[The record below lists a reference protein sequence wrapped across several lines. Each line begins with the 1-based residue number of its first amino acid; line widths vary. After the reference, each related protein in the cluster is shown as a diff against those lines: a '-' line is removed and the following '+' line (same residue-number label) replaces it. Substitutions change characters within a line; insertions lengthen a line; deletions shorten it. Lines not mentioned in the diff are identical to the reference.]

1 MRQPPNIYKASWDSR
16 VCYISWPPRGEPAP
30 GGWNHLS
37 QRQSSLRSRTAAT
50 GARGIAQR
58 ECVSR
63 ATWQGGGVRTRDL
76 RVWGWSPRQ
85 QEPLEDSRARVSR
98 ASTRKST
105 HTHTCIPTPYM
116 CTHMHTHRHPC
127 THISVYVETHIHI
140 YTYRHT
146 HLHMCT
152 QTHEYMQNQGHT
164 YVIPMVT
171 CTDTQAYVHTQHAC
185 TWSHIHIHTHAHT

>member
-58 ECVSR
+58 VCE
-63 ATWQGGGVRTRDL
+63 QGHVAGRLGEDQGPESVGL
-76 RVWGWSPRQ
+76 EPRQ

-105 HTHTCIPTPYM
+105 HTHTSYM

-127 THISVYVETHIHI
+127 THISVHVETHIHI
-140 YTYRHT
+140 CTYRHT

-152 QTHEYMQNQGHT
+152 QTRAYTQKQGHT

-171 CTDTQAYVHTQHAC
+171 CTDTQAYAHTQHAC
-185 TWSHIHIHTHAHT
+185 TWAHIHIHTHAHT